1 MDLVLPVVNWQAARL
16 RTARLQRGHRHRIE
30 DGGEAVR
37 DYGLDLVPWPRETT
51 PAMTSTPTAR
61 VNILDVVMHKPELL
75 KSSTN
80 S

>member
-1 MDLVLPVVNWQAARL
+1 LWTWYYQLSTGKLLGFAQRASSAGTV
-16 RTARLQRGHRHRIE
+16 TAE

-51 PAMTSTPTAR
+51 PAMTSTPTAW
-61 VNILDVVMHKPELL
+61 VNILDVVMYKPELR